1 MIRTM
6 ISVVI
11 PTLNAETGLGPTLAA
26 LVPATLQG
34 VVREVIISDGGSRDA
49 TLEIVDIAGAD
60 LLKVEPG
67 RGGQMAAG
75 ARKARS
81 EWLLFLHADTL
92 LQPGWEQEAVA
103 FMERV
108 DSGERPLAAAAFQ
121 FALDDYGFKPRLLE
135 NLVGLRCTLLRFP
148 YGDQGLL
155 IPRRLYDEVGG
166 HKPLP
171 LMEDVDLVRRLGRR
185 RMVMLRSRA
194 VTSAIRYKRDGY
206 LARVMRNFACVSLY
220 YFRVPTKTLQ
230 RIYG

>member
-108 DSGERPLAAAAFQ
+108 DSRERPLAAAAFQ

>member
-1 MIRTM
+1 MIRPM

-26 LVPATLQG
+26 LVPAAVQG

-49 TLEIVDIAGAD
+49 TLEIADIAGAN
-60 LLKVEPG
+60 LLNVEPG
-67 RGGQMAAG
+67 RGSQMAAG

-81 EWLLFLHADTL
+81 DWILFLHADTL
-92 LQPGWEQEAVA
+92 LQPGWEQEAAA

-121 FALDDYGFKPRLLE
+121 FGLDDYGFKPRLLE
-135 NLVGLRCTLLRFP
+135 SMVGLRCTLFRFP

-155 IPRRLYDEVGG
+155 IPRRLYNELGG
-166 HKPLP
+166 HKPLA
-171 LMEDVDLVRRLGRR
+171 LMEDVDLVRRLGRQ

-220 YFRVPTKTLQ
+220 YFRVPTKTLR
-230 RIYG
+230 RIYE

>member
-1 MIRTM
+1 
-6 ISVVI
+6 VVI
-11 PTLNAETGLGPTLAA
+11 PTLNAEAGLGLTLAA
-26 LVPATLQG
+26 LVPATVQG
-34 VVREVIISDGGSRDA
+34 LVREVIIADGGSGDGTA
-49 TLEIVDIAGAD
+49 EIADIAGAD
-60 LLKVEPG
+60 LLRSERG
-67 RGGQMAAG
+67 RGNQMGAG
-75 ARKARS
+75 ARRARS
-81 EWLLFLHADTL
+81 DWLLFLHADTW
-92 LQPGWEQEAVA
+92 LQPGWEREAAA

-135 NLVGLRCTLLRFP
+135 TMVGLRCTMFRFP

-155 IPRRLYDEVGG
+155 IPKRLYQELGG
-166 HKPLP
+166 HKPMP
-171 LMEDVDLVRRLGRR
+171 LMEDVDMVRRLGRR

-206 LARVMRNFACVSLY
+206 LVRVMRNLACVSLY